1 MASIQGIY
9 LALFGRP
16 ADPAGLAYW
25 TEQSKNGADLSKIID
40 TMTKLP
46 EAIARFNG
54 LTDAALVTVVY
65 QALFD
70 RLPDAAGLAF
80 FTEQLK
86 SGKQSIGSIAIN
98 ILDGASGNDLTLIQ
112 NREKAANV
120 FTASIDTPAEIAAYN
135 GTNAANFARDFIKT
149 VSTDPNSVP
158 SATQVQ
164 SSINTGLSNATG
176 GQTPAE
182 GQTPTTGGGGG
193 GGGTTPAPAVASLDS
208 TKTLVLAANAD
219 ATVTLSGS
227 TLIISANGFSSSVI
241 NAADVEK
248 ITLSSGAKL
257 HTLGTGPLNGAS
269 NLKEISGTG
278 TLDVQGVLFKNAD
291 GSLADAKARFE
302 PSPSLDDLYGKVAA
316 GTGFTV
322 NGNEA
327 DTIKGIWDVLD
338 DRYGVAG
345 YSNDKINTDF
355 INLGLRYV
363 DFLAKG
369 GTPFTDLVAKA
380 NTAVG
385 AERSQSMHDNLLGN
399 LNKVSVESRF
409 TGTDKDAFLARIP
422 DEYENRLVYD
432 GNKTNVGKSDHD
444 AVRAFDY
451 AKGWARPDYL
461 DKAMSGKIDASAVKG
476 TNELFVGSGNTA
488 DGFNIVRH
496 EGAGIELALKAKVR
510 QGADYTPSDTNNDGI
525 IEYKVGAGAQDGNA
539 NRAKWSFDFAVATGL
554 NKQNADKTVNDYKF
568 KAFVDIDPTE
578 KTSYLVFEM
587 QKGTAPN
594 LATTPWVLV
603 KSDGTL
609 DATAGF
615 SDDDGAA
622 NAKISQNSVNFG
634 FGFIR
639 DKIDGDPNT
648 AGIQTYNF
656 TKGTFDIEFKAYDA
670 AGVKELASNHIQ
682 VWVDGGWSA

>member
-1 MASIQGIY
+1 MASVQGVY

-25 TEQSKNGADLSKIID
+25 TEQSKNGTDLSKIID

-46 EAIARFNG
+46 EATARFAG
-54 LTDAALVTVVY
+54 LTDAALITSIY

-70 RLPDAAGLAF
+70 RLPDTAGLAF
-80 FTEQLK
+80 FTAQLQ
-86 SGKQSIGSIAIN
+86 SGKQTIGSIAIN
-98 ILDGASGNDLTLIQ
+98 ILDGAQGTDLTLIQ

-120 FTASIDTPAEIAAYN
+120 FTATLDTPAEISAYSGTSAADF
-135 GTNAANFARDFIKT
+135 GRTFIKGVSVDPAT
-149 VSTDPNSVP
+149 VPT
-158 SATQVQ
+158 ATQAQ
-164 SSINTGLSNATG
+164 SAVNTGLPGASG
-176 GQTPAE
+176 GQAP
-182 GQTPTTGGGGG
+182 GGGTGD

-227 TLIISANGFSSSVI
+227 SLVLSANGFSSSTI

-248 ITLSSGAKL
+248 ITISSGAKL
-257 HTLGTGPLNGAS
+257 HTLGTGPLNGAT
-269 NLKEISGTG
+269 NLKEISGAG
-278 TLDVQGVLFKNAD
+278 TLDVQGVTFKNAD
-291 GSLADAKARFE
+291 GKLTDAKARFE
-302 PSPSLDDLYGKVAA
+302 PSPSLDDVYSKVAA

-345 YSNDKINTDF
+345 YNNGEINSDF

-380 NTAVG
+380 DGTG
-385 AERSQSMHDNLLGN
+385 RSQSMHDNLLGN

-409 TGTDKDAFLARIP
+409 TGTEKDAFLARIP
-422 DEYENRLVYD
+422 DEYENRPVYD
-432 GNKTNVGKSDHD
+432 GNTGSVGGANHD
-444 AVRAFDY
+444 GARAFDY
-451 AKGWARPDYL
+451 AKGWERPDYL

-510 QGADYTPSDTNNDGI
+510 QGADYTPSDSNNDGI
-525 IEYKVGAGAQDGNA
+525 TEYAVAAGAQDGNA

-554 NKQNADKTVNDYKF
+554 NTQNADKTVNDYKF

-587 QKGTAPN
+587 QKGTGQNP
-594 LATTPWVLV
+594 ATTPWVLV

-609 DATAGF
+609 DLTAGF
-615 SDDDGAA
+615 SDDDGAT

-634 FGFIR
+634 FGFLR
-639 DKIDGDPNT
+639 NKIDGDLSTP
-648 AGIQTYNF
+648 AVLDTYNF

-670 AGVKELASNHIQ
+670 TGVKELASNHIQ
-682 VWVDGGWSA
+682 VLVDGGWST

>member
-25 TEQSKNGADLSKIID
+25 TEQSKNGADLSKVID
-40 TMTKLP
+40 IMTKLP
-46 EAIARFNG
+46 EATARFGG

-70 RLPDAAGLAF
+70 RVPDAAGLAF

-98 ILDGASGNDLTLIQ
+98 ILDGAGGTDLTLIQ

-135 GTNAANFARDFIKT
+135 GAAAAEFARSFIKT
-149 VSTDPNSVP
+149 VSIDANSIP

-164 SSINTGLSNATG
+164 ASINTGLPSATG
-176 GQTPAE
+176 GQTPAG

-193 GGGTTPAPAVASLDS
+193 DTTPAPAVAALNSS
-208 TKTLVLAANAD
+208 KALVLAANAD
-219 ATVTLSGS
+219 ATVTLSGGS
-227 TLIISANGFSSSVI
+227 LVISANGFSSAVVT
-241 NAADVEK
+241 AADVEK

-257 HTLGTGPLNGAS
+257 HTLGTAPLNGAT
-269 NLKEISGTG
+269 NLKEISGAG
-278 TLDVQGVLFKNAD
+278 TLDVQGVIFKNAN
-291 GSLADAKARFE
+291 GSEPDAKARFE
-302 PSPSLDDLYGKVAA
+302 PTPSLDAVYSKVAT

-338 DRYGVAG
+338 DRYGDAG
-345 YSNDKINTDF
+345 YTNAQINGDF

-363 DFLAKG
+363 DFLSKG
-369 GTPFTDLVAKA
+369 GVPFTDLVAKA
-380 NTAVG
+380 DASG
-385 AERSQSMHDNLLGN
+385 RSQSMHDNLLGN
-399 LNKVSVESRF
+399 LNKVSVESRLF
-409 TGTDKDAFLARIP
+409 TDTEKNAFLARIP
-422 DEYENRLVYD
+422 DEYENRPVYD
-432 GNKTNVGKSDHD
+432 GNKTSVGGATHD
-444 AVRAFDY
+444 GARAFDY

-461 DKAMSGKIDASAVKG
+461 DKQMSGKIDASAIKSEK
-476 TNELFVGSGNTA
+476 ELFVGSGNTV

-510 QGADYTPSDTNNDGI
+510 GGVDYKPSDANNDGI
-525 IEYKVGAGAQDGNA
+525 TEYNVEAGTSATD
-539 NRAKWSFDFAVATGL
+539 RAKWSFDFSVATGL
-554 NKQNADKTVNDYKF
+554 NTQNASKNLNDYKF
-568 KAFVDIDPTE
+568 KAFVDVDPTD
-578 KTSYLVFEM
+578 KVNYLVFEM
-587 QKGTAPN
+587 QNDPTKP
-594 LATTPWVLV
+594 ATTPWVLV

-609 DATAGF
+609 DTTAGF
-615 SDDDGAA
+615 ADEEKSPGDI

-639 DKIDGDPNT
+639 NKIDGDLSTP
-648 AGIQTYNF
+648 AVIDTYNF
-656 TKGTFDIEFKAYDA
+656 TKGKFDIEFKAFDA
-670 AGVKELASNHIQ
+670 TGVKELASNHIQ
-682 VWVDGGWSA
+682 VVVDGGLS